1 MRDNDMSPVLS
12 LSLLSLKKTRQGRVP
27 IRINLRSV
35 GQPIDDYPCDD
46 SFHSSVGSKLCI
58 FIPKGQRK

>member
-27 IRINLRSV
+27 IRINL
-35 GQPIDDYPCDD
+35 
-46 SFHSSVGSKLCI
+46 
-58 FIPKGQRK
+58 